1 MTYTDNET
9 VNTLISEY
17 LSSEEIHSSLYV
29 TYKNVFD
36 KVYDRI
42 INPDK
47 YQTVWI
53 NGIKPDTTEMKNRL
67 IQEVIDSRG
76 MCFTGRLTRI
86 VNCLVGFYSDI
97 NIHVSSA
104 DQISAKINIV
114 LQATKDK
121 PIEERKNSIREC
133 LKEIEVEDKVIEE
146 WIANI
151 PDFIEETPD
160 Y

>member
-1 MTYTDNET
+1 MSYTDNEL
-9 VNTLISEY
+9 VNSLIKQY
-17 LSSEEIHSSLYV
+17 CATTDIHSGLYV
-29 TYKNVFD
+29 TYKNVFE

-53 NGIKPDTTEMKNRL
+53 NEIKPDIIEMKNRL
-67 IQEVIDSRG
+67 IQEVLDSKD

-104 DQISAKINIV
+104 DQISAKISIV
-114 LQATKDK
+114 LEQTYGKTIDEKKDA
-121 PIEERKNSIREC
+121 IRNSLRE
-133 LKEIEVEDKVIEE
+133 IDVEDKVIEE
-146 WIANI
+146 WIENI
-151 PDFIEETPD
+151 PELQQLSSE
-160 Y
+160 